1 MCVYVRVYLRNA
13 RGLHARWCSGAAA
26 ILLARRGCSVTTAL
40 YSAKRA
46 LVRLLYS
53 SPVLLL
59 HILLEKPCILPKEP
73 YILQDEPYLLLA
85 QGSCSTVSGVNSNYS
100 SLQHTAT
107 HCKTLQHTARHCKYC
122 RTLQDTATHYSI
134 LHCTAMQH
142 TATHKTLCSTL

>member
-1 MCVYVRVYLRNA
+1 VCVYVCVYLRNA

-26 ILLARRGCSVTTAL
+26 ILLARRGCSVKRAL

-53 SPVLLL
+53 SPLLL
-59 HILLEKPCILPKEP
+59 LYALLEKPCILSKEP
-73 YILQDEPYLLLA
+73 CIWQDEPYLLLA
-85 QGSCSTVSGVNSNYS
+85 RELFNCLRSQ
-100 SLQHTAT
+100 LQILITAT
-107 HCKTLQHTARHCKYC
+107 YCDTLQDTATHCKYC
-122 RTLQDTATHYSI
+122 RTLQHTATHYSI